1 MLEGG
6 LDLRELTQR
15 FARPGRLAAV
25 LLRPARGLPMRE
37 VDEAIAVA
45 GRGLEGD
52 RAALLRRSASGEGG
66 RRQVTL
72 IQAEHLPVI
81 GALAG
86 LPAIDAARLRRNL
99 VVSGLNLIAARSLF
113 KDRPLVLRI
122 GAMVVLE
129 VSGACEPCSRMET
142 ELGRGG
148 YNAMR
153 GHGGMTARVLAG
165 GRLQV
170 GDAVRCEAGIG

>member
-1 MLEGG
+1 
-6 LDLRELTQR
+6 
-15 FARPGRLAAV
+15 
-25 LLRPARGLPMRE
+25 MRSAG
-37 VDEAIAVA
+37 EAMALA

-52 RAALLRRSASGEGG
+52 RATLRRSAASDGG

-81 GALAG
+81 GALVG
-86 LPAIDAARLRRNL
+86 QGVIDPARLRRNL

-113 KDRPLVLRI
+113 KDRPIVLRI
-122 GAMVVLE
+122 GASVVLE
-129 VSGACEPCSRMET
+129 VSGPCEPCSRMEA

-153 GHGGMTARVLAG
+153 GHGGVTARVLEG
-165 GRLQV
+165 GVLAV
-170 GDAVRCEAGIG
+170 GDAVRCEVVRR